1 MEGLLINPVVYVL
14 KCEQDKIY
22 VGMTMNL
29 NLRIAQHWSG
39 QGAQWTKRYKP
50 LELIQVIAF
59 GSKSLENKVTL
70 LYMKEW
76 GAENVRGGS
85 YVQANVS
92 SATCKLVDK
101 TTDE

>member
-1 MEGLLINPVVYVL
+1 MDGIMINPVVYVL

-29 NLRIAQHWSG
+29 NLRIAQHWAG

-50 LELIQVIAF
+50 LELIQVVAF
-59 GSKSLENKVTL
+59 GSKNLENKMTL

-85 YVQANVS
+85 YVQANI
-92 SATCKLVDK
+92 SAKTCKAAEEVIN
-101 TTDE
+101 E

>member
-1 MEGLLINPVVYVL
+1 MDGIMINPVVYVL
-14 KCEQDKIY
+14 KLEEGKIY
-22 VGMTMNL
+22 VGITMNL

-76 GAENVRGGS
+76 GVENVRGGS
-85 YVQANVS
+85 YCQASVS
-92 SATCKLVDK
+92 TATYKLVDK
-101 TTDE
+101 TTND